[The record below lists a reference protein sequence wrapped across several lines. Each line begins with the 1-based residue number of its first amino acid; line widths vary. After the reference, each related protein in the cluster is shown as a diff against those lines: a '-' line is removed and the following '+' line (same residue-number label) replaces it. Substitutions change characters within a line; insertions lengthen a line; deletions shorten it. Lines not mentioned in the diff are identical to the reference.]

1 MERSQRMTWLS
12 TAGIVGAVLF
22 AGYEV
27 GIGLTTTRFVEAPG
41 VWAGLYGLGM
51 LAAFLLLLGIIGLY
65 AYQANQAGG
74 WGVLIFAITLLGL
87 ISFIGFAWGGSV
99 ILPAVVDYDPGFMTA
114 MVDAWQFNASFLFSH
129 LLLAAGIFLFGGMT
143 WRSARLS
150 RPAAGLVMIGS
161 LLGAVDA
168 VFNLGAVD
176 PPFGPILL
184 ASAGLVW
191 LILDLRRKVS

>member
-1 MERSQRMTWLS
+1 MKRSQRMTWLS

-22 AGYEV
+22 AGHEM

-51 LAAFLLLLGIIGLY
+51 LASFLLLLGIIGLY
-65 AYQANQAGG
+65 AYQADQAGG
-74 WGVLIFAITLLGL
+74 WGVLIFAIALLGL
-87 ISFIGFAWGGSV
+87 VSFFGFAWSGSV
-99 ILPAVVDYDPGFMTA
+99 ILPAVVTYDPEFMIT
-114 MVDAWQFNASFLFSH
+114 MVDVWQFHSASLISR

-161 LLGAVDA
+161 LLGALDA
-168 VFNLGAVD
+168 AFNLGALD
-176 PPFGPILL
+176 PPFGPYLL
-184 ASAGLVW
+184 ASTGLVW
-191 LILDLRRKVS
+191 LILDLRRKVG